1 MMLAATTTLAMLIT
15 NTVAAPVTVNMGDLL
30 EATKVDAFGK
40 HHLWFSA
47 IDASITSSALSVC
60 PPSRVERESCA
71 TLVGLRL
78 TKCMLTCGMAISMAA
93 YNTRVHPKARR
104 PTTRRGAAK

>member
-1 MMLAATTTLAMLIT
+1 MLAATTTLAMLIA

-47 IDASITSSALSVC
+47 IDHSTETGKQSYFHARTRTCTLAY
-60 PPSRVERESCA
+60 PRVP
-71 TLVGLRL
+71 
-78 TKCMLTCGMAISMAA
+78 TCTHTHTHA
-93 YNTRVHPKARR
+93 
-104 PTTRRGAAK
+104 